1 MEWSSTSLENKVST
15 LETIH
20 CKPDKRQCF
29 DGSCIPKGDLCPEE
43 EIMSQDSILIMIGVG
58 MGVVI
63 FLIMLYCLQQRRN
76 ANTSETAHSFEDAD
90 LQELTVPPPSY
101 EEALNVNIYPPTPV
115 AQRSRRILSEEEP
128 MTPPPNYDTA
138 LHILAQSHE
147 SVFFSKEIKPPS
159 PVVRRSVSLDFL
171 SISNRRPIS
180 SPPRIA
186 GFRQTVSHQEDEG
199 T

>member
-1 MEWSSTSLENKVST
+1 
-15 LETIH
+15 
-20 CKPDKRQCF
+20 
-29 DGSCIPKGDLCPEE
+29 
-43 EIMSQDSILIMIGVG
+43 
-58 MGVVI
+58 
-63 FLIMLYCLQQRRN
+63 
-76 ANTSETAHSFEDAD
+76 
-90 LQELTVPPPSY
+90 
-101 EEALNVNIYPPTPV
+101 
-115 AQRSRRILSEEEP
+115 